1 MRAKTIKCLVGLAF
15 AAVPQWSLLRFQWR
29 VKVNPPPL
37 TPHTHNHCNTEYSEC
52 DNVSWNVSMCVIW
65 MDENQRRLKSGYF
78 SLLLL
83 FSNCIL
89 HYILLYIL
97 FKWCLLFVQIKFI
110 QNCQTY
116 NHNPWRSHAA
126 LTIHLFTPTH
136 PHVES
141 FDLETDGGFQ
151 KGISKPMGFGP
162 MTLSIFIQTQWFKI
176 VLCSCKPRRCCFAP
190 PSSQMSLNSIDIAPN
205 SFL

>member
-1 MRAKTIKCLVGLAF
+1 MNVTMYRGICLWYEWMKIKED
-15 AAVPQWSLLRFQWR
+15 W
-29 VKVNPPPL
+29 KVAISR
-37 TPHTHNHCNTEYSEC
+37 YSC
-52 DNVSWNVSMCVIW
+52 C
-65 MDENQRRLKSGYF
+65 F
-78 SLLLL
+78 H
-83 FSNCIL
+83 CIL

-97 FKWCLLFVQIKFI
+97 FELCCLFVQIKFI

-116 NHNPWRSHAA
+116 NHNPWRLHAA
-126 LTIHLFTPTH
+126 LTIHLFNPTH

-162 MTLSIFIQTQWFKI
+162 MTQTQWFKI
-176 VLCSCKPRRCCFAP
+176 MLCSCKPRRCCFAP
-190 PSSQMSLNSIDIAPN
+190 PSSQMSLNSIDVAPN